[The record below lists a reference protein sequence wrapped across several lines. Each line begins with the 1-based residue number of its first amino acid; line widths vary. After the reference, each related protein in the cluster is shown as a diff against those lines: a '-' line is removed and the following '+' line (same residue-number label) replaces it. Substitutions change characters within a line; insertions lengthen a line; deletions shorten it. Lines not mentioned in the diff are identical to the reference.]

1 MTTDYPKN
9 LRAAIDAHQIRKSEL
24 DALISS
30 GPTVCAEHGRPYADG
45 ALWHGCRVCAEC
57 MREEAAALRGLR
69 GASGGA
75 RGLYGLVTTDAS
87 RFMFL
92 SYQAGLKARRS
103 LVARKALAQSFSAG
117 YWRTQAWRAAKGL

>member
-92 SYQAGLKARRS
+92 SYQAGLKARRMS
-103 LVARKALAQSFSAG
+103 AGREWAALRMSASYWRLQARKEA
-117 YWRTQAWRAAKGL
+117 RH

>member
-92 SYQAGLKARRS
+92 SYQAGLKAQHSPVVR
-103 LVARKALAQSFSAG
+103 VALAQRGAAY
-117 YWRTQAWRAAKGL
+117 YWRHQARRAAKGL

>member
-1 MTTDYPKN
+1 MTDYPRN
-9 LRAAIDAHQIRKSEL
+9 IQAAIAAHQIRKSEL
-24 DALISS
+24 DALVSS
-30 GPTVCAEHGRPYADG
+30 GPTVCPAHNRPYAGG
-45 ALWHGCRVCAEC
+45 ALWHGCKVCAEC
-57 MREEAAALRGLR
+57 MREEAAALRRLR
-69 GASGGA
+69 GAEAGA